1 MTGKREGSRRW
12 PAAMAAVTLLSG
24 AVGCTQAARVDGA
37 ANSATGTMPSRGILI
52 SADSLAAVIGRE
64 ENGAAPPRLVIL
76 YVARAGTAADTT
88 RIPGARD
95 LPMDALVVER
105 DGLPNELPPV
115 SALDSVFESVGVTDD
130 ARIVLYGDPLA
141 AARAFFTLDVLG
153 HGGHTAVLDGGM
165 QAWLARGGPVAPG
178 PSTGRT
184 VVTGRFNPHLA
195 REQVVDASWVA
206 AHAGNPRV
214 ALIDAR
220 PPEEYRGERAGEGVA
235 RPGHIPGAASL
246 YWKRTLVSE
255 AFPRLKDADSLRA
268 LFAEAGA
275 APGDTVV
282 TYCRTGVQ
290 SSHAYFVARY
300 LGFAVRMYDASF
312 IDWSRQSARPVVRG
326 PAPT

>member
-1 MTGKREGSRRW
+1 MTGRLDGSRAW
-12 PAAMAAVTLLSG
+12 PAAMAAVTLIAG
-24 AVGCTQAARVDGA
+24 AAGCTQAAQVNGA
-37 ANSATGTMPSRGILI
+37 ANTATGTMPSHGILI
-52 SADSLAAVIGRE
+52 SADSLAALIGRE
-64 ENGAAPPRLVIL
+64 EKGAAAPRVVIL
-76 YVARAGTAADTT
+76 YVARGGAAADTT

-95 LPMDALVVER
+95 LPLDALVVER
-105 DGLPNELPPV
+105 DGLSNELPPV

-130 ARIVLYGDPLA
+130 ARIVLYGEPLA

-165 QAWLARGGPVAPG
+165 QAWLARGGPIARGSSPG
-178 PSTGRT
+178 SAGVR
-184 VVTGRFNPHLA
+184 GRFNPQLA
-195 REQVVDASWVA
+195 GEQVVDAPWVA
-206 AHAGNPRV
+206 AHAGNPHI

-235 RPGHIPGAASL
+235 RPGHIPGAVSL
-246 YWKRTLVSE
+246 FWKRTLVSE
-255 AFPRLKDADSLRA
+255 ALPRLKDADSLRA

-290 SSHAYFVARY
+290 SSQAYFVARY

-312 IDWSRQSARPVVRG
+312 IDWSRQSARPVARG